1 MQIIFSQ
8 LFLSYKIIFK
18 KSFSSFQ
25 KWETPVIYIV
35 EGHEKPAVLPDIT
48 PYVSQLAIRNDSME

>member
-1 MQIIFSQ
+1 MQEIRNFEKV
-8 LFLSYKIIFK
+8 FLPD
-18 KSFSSFQ
+18 FQ
-25 KWETPVIYIV
+25 IMEPAVIYIV